1 MSLTTIVT
9 ASKISIQALVS
20 PKKKTATVVMN
31 LTTVRVSTKTL
42 STKKTLLRIGM
53 KMKLNVVIL
62 TIGLTNLRVT
72 TKVAKMMMASVMVRV
87 LALTLTVPSTMVAG
101 KMAKDTAMVHFLSL
115 MEPVL
120 KETGKMIRKLVKVNC
135 S

>member
-1 MSLTTIVT
+1 MT